1 LKHVVI
7 DTDPGVDDALA
18 LMLAFSSPEFSVE
31 GVTTVVGN
39 VSQEEAHQNALK
51 LLEFLG
57 VNNVPVSRGSAK
69 PILREAMDATEIHGK
84 TGLGDA
90 ILPEPKI
97 RSDERTAVELILEKS
112 KKLDGKLILVAIGPL
127 TNIATAILTEPRIV
141 KRAELVIMGGAF
153 NMTPYGHGNV
163 TPVAEFNIWHDP
175 EAAKIVL
182 YSGIQI
188 TAVGLDVTQNP
199 DNRLSNSL
207 LSKIKDF
214 GGRRANLVADLCQS
228 LVLRFDGLSLHD
240 PLAVAAALDSS
251 LIETKRLSVD
261 VETLGTLTRGQ
272 TIVDRHGQSSVRGN
286 TPIDVCVS
294 VDSDRFLSLF
304 LNRVAR
310 GKVHSSG

>member
-1 LKHVVI
+1 MKHVVI

-18 LMLAFSSPEFSVE
+18 LMLAFSSPELSVE
-31 GVTTVVGN
+31 GVTTVSGN
-39 VSQEEAHQNALK
+39 VSQEKAHQNALK

-57 VNNVPVSRGSAK
+57 VNNVPVSYGSVK
-69 PILREAMDATEIHGK
+69 PILREAIDATEIHGK

-90 ILPEPKI
+90 FLPEPKI

-112 KKLDGKLILVAIGPL
+112 KKLDGRLILVAIGPL

-153 NMTPYGHGNV
+153 NMTPYGYGNV

-182 YSGIQI
+182 NSGIQI
-188 TAVGLDVTQNP
+188 TAVGLDVTQKP
-199 DNRLSNSL
+199 DNRLSISF
-207 LSKIKDF
+207 LSKIKNF
-214 GGRRANLVADLCQS
+214 EGRRAHLVADLCRS

-240 PLAVAAALDSS
+240 PLAVAAALDPN
-251 LIETKRLSVD
+251 LIKTKRLSVD
-261 VETLGTLTRGQ
+261 VETVGTLTRGQ
-272 TIVDRHGQSSVRGN
+272 TIVYRHGQSSLRGS
-286 TPIDVCVS
+286 THIEVCVS

-304 LNRVAR
+304 LDRVVK
-310 GKVHSSG
+310 GKVYRSG